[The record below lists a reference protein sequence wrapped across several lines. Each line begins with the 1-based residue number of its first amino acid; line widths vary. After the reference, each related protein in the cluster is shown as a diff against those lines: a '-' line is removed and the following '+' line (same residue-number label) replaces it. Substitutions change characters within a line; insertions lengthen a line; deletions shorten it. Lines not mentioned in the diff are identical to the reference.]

1 MIKINHKKKKAQI
14 IQFESHKKFQ
24 EESVKSD
31 LDSELLGIDINN
43 IKLFDFIRNYYQ
55 TFTIMHSKKNMFEY
69 IILTSSKKIKAKI
82 HNDININL

>member
-1 MIKINHKKKKAQI
+1 MIKTNHKKKKAQI

-43 IKLFDFIRNYYQ
+43 IKSFDFIRNYYQ

>member
-24 EESVKSD
+24 EESIKSD

-43 IKLFDFIRNYYQ
+43 IKSFDFIRNYYQ
-55 TFTIMHSKKNMFEY
+55 TFAIMHSKK
-69 IILTSSKKIKAKI
+69 KKICS
-82 HNDININL
+82 NI